1 MSMTPSRRKL
11 EAVRLKHLVEDNRAL
26 VYTCRAC
33 KRQTTFLAADVVD
46 IRGPE
51 MQVYEPPRRCGF
63 CRVSGRMVVHFVVVT
78 EFDRGTLMLRRPAG
92 MRTIR
97 LWKNEFY

>member
-11 EAVRLKHLVEDNRAL
+11 DAVRLKHLVEDSRAL

-46 IRGPE
+46 IWGEE
-51 MQVYEPPRRCGF
+51 MKVYEPPPRCGH
-63 CRVSGRMVVHFVVVT
+63 CRVSGRMAVHFIVVT
-78 EFDRGTLMLRRPAG
+78 EHDRGSLMLRRPAG